1 MLLAALKFLTHSCQ
15 LCNYHISSK
24 RLGLVLII
32 HLSRTVNE
40 CCCMVFCFHSLVKPS
55 TMLLVISFV
64 LIFWLVDSF
73 IEWSEC
79 WYAGSILYTTGSHNL
94 FIIDLMCS
102 SI

>member
-1 MLLAALKFLTHSCQ
+1 MLLAALKFLTHSGQ
-15 LCNYHISSK
+15 LCNYHISLK

-40 CCCMVFCFHSLVKPS
+40 CCYMVFCYHSLVKRS
-55 TMLLVISFV
+55 TMLLVISIV
-64 LIFWLVDSF
+64 LIFWLVDSI
-73 IEWSEC
+73 IEWTEC
-79 WYAGSILYTTGSHNL
+79 WYAGSILYATGSHNL